1 MEAIMIE
8 VYLKQDQVDDEFV
21 HLYLIR
27 RIRKNITF
35 YISTIHIDTIDD
47 IFGVEVVDTLNN
59 YGSCEAELEGRRS
72 RTT

>member
-1 MEAIMIE
+1 MIE
-8 VYLKQDQVDDEFV
+8 VYLKQDQADDEFV

-27 RIRKNITF
+27 EIRKNITF

-47 IFGVEVVDTLNN
+47 IFGVEAVNTLNI